1 MLSTFLAN
9 PYVSG
14 LGYVITVVSGTIA
27 IVQTFKVSR
36 KDKEIVKLKV
46 EINNFNEQIK
56 SLTLNK
62 NSVTQGE
69 RSQYFQDNNGAVK
82 IDNRGG
88 V

>member
-14 LGYVITVVSGTIA
+14 LGYIITVVSGTIA
-27 IVQTFKVSR
+27 IIQTFKVSR
-36 KDKEIVKLKV
+36 KDKEIATLKV
-46 EINNFNEQIK
+46 EINNFNEQIN

-62 NSVTQGE
+62 NSVNQGE
-69 RSQYFQDNNGAVK
+69 RSQYFQDNNGTVK